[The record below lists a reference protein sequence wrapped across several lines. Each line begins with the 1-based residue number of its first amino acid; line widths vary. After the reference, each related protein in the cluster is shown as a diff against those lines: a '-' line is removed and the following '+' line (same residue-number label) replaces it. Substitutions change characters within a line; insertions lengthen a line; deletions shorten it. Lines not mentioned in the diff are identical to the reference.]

1 MKLPINQKGFAPII
15 WIIFIVTFL
24 TLFGGIFYF
33 RKNQNKPTVTPP
45 SPITPFP
52 SPTKNK
58 LEKELNKTKQDLEA
72 LKNKQAS
79 SEAELKS
86 QNEALIK
93 KTNCLELV
101 KQTPD
106 IGDGELIGVNIV
118 KFYQGAVA
126 KLEQVKINPSR
137 PNDPEDSKAEVA
149 FWTKVVTLAKPM
161 YDKYIAECSN

>member
-1 MKLPINQKGFAPII
+1 MRLFTNQKGFAPII
-15 WIIFIVTFL
+15 LVIIIVTLL
-24 TLFGGIFYF
+24 TLTGGVFYF
-33 RKNQNKPTVTPP
+33 KKNQNKPTITPTP
-45 SPITPFP
+45 SITPFP

-58 LEKELNKTKQDLEA
+58 LEEELNKTKQDLEA

-79 SEAELKS
+79 SEAELKL

-93 KTNCLELV
+93 KTNCLKLI

-137 PNDPEDSKAEVA
+137 QNDPVDSKAEVA

-161 YDKYIAECSN
+161 YDKYISECGN